1 MCNLE
6 QWGGGGVVQVK
17 TEKIG
22 HSSSE
27 YATRVV
33 SENTTSQ
40 KRRRYLVK
48 KKHKRK
54 RNRKSE
60 TQAKK
65 GQKRCNTSET
75 YRQTDRDINRWNR
88 IEQNIYREE
97 RKINEKDTNRRTDR
111 HKQRKKVLRNK
122 VRGDDF
128 AKMK

>member
-1 MCNLE
+1 M
-6 QWGGGGVVQVK
+6 GGGGVVQVK

-75 YRQTDRDINRWNR
+75 YRQTDRDRNRNRWNR

-97 RKINEKDTNRRTDR
+97 RKINEKDTNRRTTDIN
-111 HKQRKKVLRNK
+111 KERKFWGTK
-122 VRGDDF
+122 
-128 AKMK
+128 